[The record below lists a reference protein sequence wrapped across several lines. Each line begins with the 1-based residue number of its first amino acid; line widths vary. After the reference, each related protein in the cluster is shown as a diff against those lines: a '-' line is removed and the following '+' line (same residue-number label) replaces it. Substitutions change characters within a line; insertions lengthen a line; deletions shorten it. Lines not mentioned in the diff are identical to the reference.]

1 LFAEMTELSTNT
13 MEAIRHAAENR
24 GLRLLE
30 VTSAGAGRYTT
41 LRVVL
46 ERLDGESVTLDECE
60 SVSREVSTVLD
71 DTDEI
76 PHKYALEVSSAGL
89 DRKLYSLE
97 DARRFVGRRVRVKSN
112 VAVEATP
119 EPGRVAGNPA
129 RNFAGVLASVDGDRL
144 TVFDEENR
152 RTYNVRFGETRQV
165 RLDYEWPARQGV

>member
-1 LFAEMTELSTNT
+1 MTELTDGT
-13 MEAIRHAAENR
+13 QERIREIAEER

-30 VTSAGAGRYTT
+30 VSTAGAGRYTT
-41 LRVVL
+41 LRIVL
-46 ERLDGESVTLDECE
+46 ERADGGSVNLDECE
-60 SVSREVSTVLD
+60 SVSREVSSLLD
-71 DTDEI
+71 STDEI

-89 DRKLYSLE
+89 DRKIYSLD
-97 DARRFVGRRVRVKSN
+97 DARRFVGRRVRVKSE

-119 EPGRVAGNPA
+119 EPGRVAGAPA
-129 RNFAGVLASVDGDRL
+129 RNFGGVLASVEGDRL